1 MAKRMTD
8 TDKWKKRF
16 FRELQPQHKL
26 LWLYILDDCNHAG
39 IWEVDLEV
47 ASIRVGFDLSHNHL
61 PSSFGEKVISFDNGD
76 KWFIPEFIDFQY
88 GELNPNSN
96 VHKSVIALLDKY
108 NLEGYMKGSQGVH
121 STLNNKD
128 KDKDIVKVKAK
139 AKRFA
144 KPTIEEVADYCDER
158 ENGVDAE
165 KFYKLLTWRRMDQ
178 GTTAYAITDAGI
190 LKNNKF
196 SNQQG
201 KFRQMKIIKESIDIR
216 GLVLVFGGQVAL
228 VSTQYKKAR
237 IVLIRDKAMAEIVR
251 FMFTELWDRI

>member
-16 FRELQPQHKL
+16 VRELSPQHKL
-26 LWLYILDDCNHAG
+26 LWFYILDDCNHAG

-108 NLEGYMKGSQGVH
+108 NLEGYLKGSQGVQ

-128 KDKDIVKVKAK
+128 KV
-139 AKRFA
+139 
-144 KPTIEEVADYCDER
+144 
-158 ENGVDAE
+158 
-165 KFYKLLTWRRMDQ
+165 
-178 GTTAYAITDAGI
+178 
-190 LKNNKF
+190 
-196 SNQQG
+196 
-201 KFRQMKIIKESIDIR
+201 SISSC
-216 GLVLVFGGQVAL
+216 L
-228 VSTQYKKAR
+228 
-237 IVLIRDKAMAEIVR
+237 
-251 FMFTELWDRI
+251 

>member
-16 FRELQPQHKL
+16 VRELSPQHKL
-26 LWLYILDDCNHAG
+26 LWFYILDDCNHAG

-47 ASIRVGFDLSHNHL
+47 ASIRVGFDLSHDNL

-96 VHKSVIALLDKY
+96 VHKSVIALLEKY
-108 NLEGYMKGSQGVH
+108 NLEGYLKGSQGVQ

-139 AKRFA
+139 VKRFV
-144 KPTIEEVADYCDER
+144 KPTIEEVADYCNER
-158 ENGVDAE
+158 NNDVDAE
-165 KFYKLLTWRRMDQ
+165 KFYDYYSSNGWKVGKNAMKDWKASVRTWEKNTTQQQKVSQPKQVLTAWEQARTQ
-178 GTTAYAITDAGI
+178 I
-190 LKNNKF
+190 NN
-196 SNQQG
+196 G
-201 KFRQMKIIKESIDIR
+201 
-216 GLVLVFGGQVAL
+216 
-228 VSTQYKKAR
+228 
-237 IVLIRDKAMAEIVR
+237 
-251 FMFTELWDRI
+251 

>member
-16 FRELQPQHKL
+16 VRELSPQHKL
-26 LWLYILDDCNHAG
+26 LWFYILDDCNHAG

-47 ASIRVGFDLSHNHL
+47 ASIRVGFDLSHDNL

-96 VHKSVIALLDKY
+96 VHKSVIALLEKY
-108 NLEGYMKGSQGVH
+108 NLEGYLKGSQGVQ

-139 AKRFA
+139 AKRFV
-144 KPTIEEVADYCDER
+144 KPTIEDIFNYCSER
-158 ENGVDAE
+158 ENNVDCRKFFDYYESNGWKVGKNPMKDWKASVRTWE
-165 KFYKLLTWRRMDQ
+165 KNTTQQQKVSQPKQVLTAWEQARTQ
-178 GTTAYAITDAGI
+178 I
-190 LKNNKF
+190 NN
-196 SNQQG
+196 G
-201 KFRQMKIIKESIDIR
+201 
-216 GLVLVFGGQVAL
+216 
-228 VSTQYKKAR
+228 
-237 IVLIRDKAMAEIVR
+237 
-251 FMFTELWDRI
+251 

>member
-16 FRELQPQHKL
+16 VRELSPQHKL
-26 LWLYILDDCNHAG
+26 LWFYILDDCNHAG
-39 IWEVDLEV
+39 IWDVDLEV
-47 ASIRVGFDLSHNHL
+47 ASIRVGFDLTHDNL

-108 NLEGYMKGSQGVH
+108 NLEGYLKGSQGVQ

-139 AKRFA
+139 VKRFV
-144 KPTIEEVADYCDER
+144 KPTIEEVADYCNER
-158 ENGVDAE
+158 NNDVDAE
-165 KFYKLLTWRRMDQ
+165 KFYDYYSSNGWKVGKNAMKDWKASVRTWEKNTTQQQKVSQPKQVLTAWEQARTQ
-178 GTTAYAITDAGI
+178 I
-190 LKNNKF
+190 NN
-196 SNQQG
+196 G
-201 KFRQMKIIKESIDIR
+201 
-216 GLVLVFGGQVAL
+216 
-228 VSTQYKKAR
+228 
-237 IVLIRDKAMAEIVR
+237 
-251 FMFTELWDRI
+251 